1 MRTLMKLF
9 CIFAVICVA
18 SFIWFSAGAN
28 KMKGFCE
35 KIAIGSSID
44 ELKVSVASNGFK
56 FSDSHMETPGYLL
69 IHDKATMGRF
79 L

>member
-18 SFIWFSAGAN
+18 SFIWFSTGAN

-44 ELKVSVASNGFK
+44 ELKGSVASSGFK
-56 FSDSHMETPGYLL
+56 FSSFHMETPGYLL

>member
-18 SFIWFSAGAN
+18 SFIWFSTGAN

-35 KIAIGSSID
+35 KIAIGSSVNEI
-44 ELKVSVASNGFK
+44 KGAVISNGFK
-56 FSDSHMETPGYLL
+56 LSDFHMETPGYLL
-69 IHDKATMGRF
+69 IYDKATMGRF